1 MKMEISMEV
10 SSFIVL
16 FIIVIEIRTIKYNYI
31 YNTITNMNIFFL
43 NATHMKASNAE
54 KSSTFFSSFPIFL
67 LSSAKN

>member
-31 YNTITNMNIFFL
+31 YNTITNMNIFL

>member
-1 MKMEISMEV
+1 MEISMEV

-31 YNTITNMNIFFL
+31 YNTIINMKISL
-43 NATHMKASNAE
+43 NPTHMKASNAE

>member
-16 FIIVIEIRTIKYNYI
+16 FIIVIEIRTIKYNHI
-31 YNTITNMNIFFL
+31 YNTIISMNIFL